1 MLGSMVGPSVFLR
14 ELMISSGVPA
24 TAKSQFTRTT
34 FVFVPVEFL
43 FLRQNTMTKKHVR
56 REGSNQLTYL
66 HCCSSLEEVRTGT
79 QIEQDPGG
87 RNWHRSHGGWASG
100 DPAYWLAFHGLLSLL
115 SYRTQPASPGMAPPT
130 MGWALPH
137 QSQIGKMP
145 YSWISWRHFLNLGF
159 FLSDDTQTY
168 HY

>member
-79 QIEQDPGG
+79 QAGQECGG
-87 RNWHRSHGGWASG
+87 KNWCSDHGGVLLTGLPSMVCSACLFIEPRAGMVPLSM
-100 DPAYWLAFHGLLSLL
+100 DLALS
-115 SYRTQPASPGMAPPT
+115 
-130 MGWALPH
+130 H
-137 QSQIGKMP
+137 QSLMKKMP
-145 YSWISWRHFLNLGF
+145 YCLQLDLRRHSPWLRL
-159 FLSDDTQTY
+159 
-168 HY
+168 

>member
-1 MLGSMVGPSVFLR
+1 
-14 ELMISSGVPA
+14 MISSGVPA

-79 QIEQDPGG
+79 QAGQEPGG
-87 RNWHRSHGGWASG
+87 RGQGRE
-100 DPAYWLAFHGLLSLL
+100 LLISLL
-115 SYRTQPASPGMAPPT
+115 SYRTQKHQPRDGPT
-130 MGWALPH
+130 HSGLVLSH
-137 QSQIGKMP
+137 QSLQACP
-145 YSWISWRHFLNLGF
+145 QPNLMEVF
-159 FLSDDTQTY
+159 SQLRLSPS
-168 HY
+168 

>member
-100 DPAYWLAFHGLLSLL
+100 DPAY
-115 SYRTQPASPGMAPPT
+115 
-130 MGWALPH
+130 
-137 QSQIGKMP
+137 
-145 YSWISWRHFLNLGF
+145 
-159 FLSDDTQTY
+159 
-168 HY
+168 

>member
-43 FLRQNTMTKKHVR
+43 FLLQNTMTKKHVR

-115 SYRTQPASPGMAPPT
+115 SYRTNDQQPRNGPNDGLRL
-130 MGWALPH
+130 LP
-137 QSQIGKMP
+137 SKSLIEFDNKFIW
-145 YSWISWRHFLNLGF
+145 SWDFPC
-159 FLSDDTQTY
+159 
-168 HY
+168 

>member
-79 QIEQDPGG
+79 QAGLEAGG
-87 RNWHRSHGGWASG
+87 RSRCKGRSWCRGHGRM
-100 DPAYWLAFHGLLSLL
+100 LLIGLLHVAYSRLLEGTPEKQARWEWGKLFKMLWDILSL
-115 SYRTQPASPGMAPPT
+115 
-130 MGWALPH
+130 W
-137 QSQIGKMP
+137 IG
-145 YSWISWRHFLNLGF
+145 GG
-159 FLSDDTQTY
+159 
-168 HY
+168 